1 MVIKFMGKENGKI
14 NILNNV
20 ILFLVISSILFT
32 YNISYSLNTRVENNI
47 SIPTFNGKQ
56 PYENSRFK
64 LLSIINFSN
73 IDDNS
78 TTDLAMDNQD
88 YYEYY
93 ITKIQKKHSNFYES
107 KLQSKKQAIT
117 QHIPEEYIYKEVDE
131 LSLKEYLNLRG
142 SILSEEPYFSAIIN
156 TAKDF
161 NLNPLLLFAIT
172 GQEQSFVPKS
182 NENAEKIA
190 NNPYNVF
197 NSWKKYNTDI
207 ADSSR
212 IASRTVINLAKDR
225 PKNIDLLIWINRK
238 YSEDQD
244 WHNGVRS
251 IYEQLKTCS
260 VFLNN

>member
-1 MVIKFMGKENGKI
+1 MGKENSKI

-20 ILFLVISSILFT
+20 ILFLIISSILFT
-32 YNISYSLNTRVENNI
+32 YNISYALNTRAQNNI
-47 SIPTFNGKQ
+47 SIPTFNSKQ

-64 LLSIINFSN
+64 LLTFINFYN
-73 IDDNS
+73 DD
-78 TTDLAMDNQD
+78 TTSLDLAMENQD

-93 ITKIQKKHSNFYES
+93 INKTQQKHTNFYEA
-107 KLQSKKQAIT
+107 KLQLKKQAIT
-117 QHIPEEYIYKEVDE
+117 QHIPDEYIYKEIDE
-131 LSLKEYLNLRG
+131 ASLKEYLNLRG

-197 NSWKKYNTDI
+197 NSWKRYNTDI
-207 ADSSR
+207 EDSSR

-238 YSEDQD
+238 YSEDQE

-260 VFLNN
+260 VVLNN

>member
-1 MVIKFMGKENGKI
+1 MVIKFMGKENRKI
-14 NILNNV
+14 SILNNV
-20 ILFLVISSILFT
+20 ILFLVVSSILFT
-32 YNISYSLNTRVENNI
+32 YNISYALNIRVENNI
-47 SIPTFNGKQ
+47 SIPTFSTKM

-64 LLSIINFSN
+64 LLSLISFSK
-73 IDDNS
+73 DDDSS
-78 TTDLAMDNQD
+78 TELAMDNQD

-93 ITKIQKKHSNFYES
+93 INKIQKKHTNLYEAA
-107 KLQSKKQAIT
+107 LQSKKQAIT
-117 QHIPEEYIYKEVDE
+117 EHIPDE
-131 LSLKEYLNLRG
+131 FVYRQIDEPSLRQYLNLKG

-197 NSWKKYNTDI
+197 NSWKKYNTTI
-207 ADSSR
+207 EDSSA

-225 PKNIDLLIWINRK
+225 PNNIDLLMWINRK
-238 YSEDQD
+238 YSEDED

-251 IYEQLKTCS
+251 IYDQLKTCA
-260 VFLNN
+260 VFMNN